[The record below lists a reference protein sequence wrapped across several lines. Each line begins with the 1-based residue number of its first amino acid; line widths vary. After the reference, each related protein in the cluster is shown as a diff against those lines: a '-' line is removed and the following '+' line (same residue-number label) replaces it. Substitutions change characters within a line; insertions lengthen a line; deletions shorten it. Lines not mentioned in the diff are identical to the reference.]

1 MVESSS
7 IPHPVTAAVADAV
20 DSLRLGG
27 MVIIV
32 DDQSRCNEGDLVL
45 AADMVTPEAV
55 NRMTKIAGGL
65 VCVAMTHDMVD
76 RIGIPMMASNSSAH
90 FGSAFTVSVDSRLGT
105 TTGISA
111 FDRART
117 IEDLCAEDASMQDF
131 VVPGHVFPL
140 RAESGGVLK
149 RAGHTE
155 GGCDIARLAGFAPA
169 AVLADVLDED
179 GNLATGARL
188 RDFAARGLPKPG
200 RQATAT
206 HLWEFIV
213 AELNDCALPD
223 FAPLLR
229 QEWMNKGGLLLLD
242 GLDEVPEANQR
253 RTLIKAAVEDFAR
266 AFSRG
271 RILVTSPTYA

>member
-1 MVESSS
+1 
-7 IPHPVTAAVADAV
+7 
-20 DSLRLGG
+20 

-140 RAESGGVLK
+140 RALPGGVLN
-149 RAGHTE
+149 RAGQTE
-155 GGCDIARLAGFAPA
+155 AAVDLVRMAGRKPA
-169 AVLADVLDED
+169 AVISQVLGEDGSIAGLKQLLELGRANGIPVVAVADVIAWRMQKDLLVRAVSSTMVDTEWGRFKSVVYED
-179 GNLATGARL
+179 TIRRAARCDGHGRAGPRATSSGFIRNTSPGMFSFPALRL
-188 RDFAARGLPKPG
+188 RAA
-200 RQATAT
+200 T
-206 HLWEFIV
+206 
-213 AELNDCALPD
+213 
-223 FAPLLR
+223 
-229 QEWMNKGGLLLLD
+229 
-242 GLDEVPEANQR
+242 
-253 RTLIKAAVEDFAR
+253 
-266 AFSRG
+266 
-271 RILVTSPTYA
+271 